1 MDYEVNERDLKL
13 VAKWLK
19 LIKHK
24 INQSKKA
31 SGGSTFVDL
40 LSVDYVD
47 HCYASLISVTSG
59 QSD

>member
-1 MDYEVNERDLKL
+1 MLLVDQVISRVSLKL
-13 VAKWLK
+13 EAKSLK

-31 SGGSTFVDL
+31 SGGLTFVDL

-47 HCYASLISVTSG
+47 HC
-59 QSD
+59 